1 MAVHRNN
8 DLRFSPPVNPRQ
20 AGETITVV
28 SRYTITEN
36 IANGDEVEMGAL
48 PAGCALVD
56 FQTSRTATHP
66 NAALDFGI
74 IQGEFL
80 SDSGRDL
87 PSSGRILSNQA
98 ASQRDAGAT
107 AANIEFAG
115 RDVDHNVTRGIGFQP
130 RGALSGG
137 NGGTVTIVYKYM
149 AVGNA

>member
-1 MAVHRNN
+1 MAVFRDDN
-8 DLRFSPPVNPRQ
+8 LRFKPPVNPRQ

-36 IANGDEVEMGAL
+36 IQSGDEVEMGAL

-56 FQTSRTATHP
+56 FQTSRTATNP
-66 NAALDFGI
+66 SAALDFGI

-87 PSSGRILSNQA
+87 PSSGRIISNNTSGA
-98 ASQRDAGAT
+98 RDAGAT

-130 RGALSGG
+130 RAALAGAS
-137 NGGTVTIVYKYM
+137 GGTVTIVYKYM